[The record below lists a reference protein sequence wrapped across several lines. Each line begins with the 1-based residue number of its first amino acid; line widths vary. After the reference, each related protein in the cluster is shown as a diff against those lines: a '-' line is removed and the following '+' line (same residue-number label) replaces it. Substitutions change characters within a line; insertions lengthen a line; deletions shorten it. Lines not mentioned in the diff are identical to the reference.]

1 MKKGILGLMTILMV
15 CSCSEKKGERDKSP
29 DKSSNPDCVFRIF
42 RRQPYLCRYY
52 RRTSGD
58 GESKS
63 VFFEVSICQFVN
75 FGRKEIKKLRD

>member
-1 MKKGILGLMTILMV
+1 MRRKENRTKAPTRVQTQIVSSASSDGSHTYVGII
-15 CSCSEKKGERDKSP
+15 EER
-29 DKSSNPDCVFRIF
+29 
-42 RRQPYLCRYY
+42 QA
-52 RRTSGD
+52 TG

>member
-1 MKKGILGLMTILMV
+1 MTILMV
-15 CSCSEKKGERDKSP
+15 CSCSEKKGEQDKSP
-29 DKSSNPDCVFRIF
+29 TRVQTQIVSSASSDGSHTCVGIIEE
-42 RRQPYLCRYY
+42 RQA
-52 RRTSGD
+52 TG